1 MKDLI
6 VFDLDGTIED
16 SRLDMALSVNRIR
29 KLYQLP
35 EIPIDALQSLVNRG
49 MNFLYKNCFP
59 ELVKEHIPEDL
70 KKKYEI
76 HYAEHIVDNTKLYSE
91 IDTILEKLSK
101 KYYLFVYTNK
111 PENLSKLL
119 LKKLGIQSYF
129 QSIIGSDTFPFT
141 KPNPEPILKV
151 IQKLHLE
158 VQNIYVVG
166 DSETDIQT
174 AIELK
179 AKSIWC
185 KWGYYQNISPEL
197 SPDFIAKEPKDLL
210 KIFDIE

>member
-35 EIPIDALQSLVNRG
+35 EIPIEALQSLVNKG

-59 ELVKEHIPEDL
+59 ELVKEQIPEDL

-76 HYAEHIVDNTKLYSE
+76 HYAEHIIDNTKLYSE
-91 IDTILEKLSK
+91 MDTILEKLSK

-119 LKKLGIQSYF
+119 LKKLGVLSYF
-129 QSIIGSDTFPFT
+129 QSVIGGDSFSFT
-141 KPNPEPILKV
+141 KPNPEPILKM
-151 IQKLHLE
+151 IQTLHLD
-158 VQNIYVVG
+158 VKNIYVVG
-166 DSETDIQT
+166 DSEIDIQT
-174 AIELK
+174 ALELK
-179 AKSIWC
+179 ANSVWC
-185 KWGYYQNISPEL
+185 KWGYYQNISQEFF
-197 SPDFIAKEPKDLL
+197 PDFIAKQPKDLL
-210 KIFDIE
+210 RIFDIE